1 MTSVFLLLGA
11 NLGDRSA
18 TLRRAV
24 ERLRER
30 VGAVVQASA
39 FYETAPWGLTDQ
51 PAFLNQAVEVETAL
65 APLELLGTTQAI
77 EESLGRVRREKWG
90 ARLID
95 VDLLFFGTAILNLP
109 DLQVPHP
116 HLPQRRFA
124 LAPLAE
130 IAPDFRHPGLGKTV
144 AELLAECPDES
155 AVVRLN
161 RDS

>member
-11 NLGDRSA
+11 NLGDRAA

-24 ERLRER
+24 ALLPTR
-30 VGAVVQASA
+30 VGTVRQTSA

-51 PAFLNQAVEVETAL
+51 PAFLNQAVEVQTDL
-65 APLELLGTTQAI
+65 APLDLLKTTQTI
-77 EESLGRVRREKWG
+77 EETLGRVRREKWG

-95 VDLLFFGTAILNLP
+95 VDLLFFGTEILDLP

-130 IAPDFRHPGLGKTV
+130 IAPNFLHPRLGKTV
-144 AELLAECPDES
+144 AQLLAECPDGS
-155 AVVRLN
+155 AVVRLV
-161 RDS
+161 